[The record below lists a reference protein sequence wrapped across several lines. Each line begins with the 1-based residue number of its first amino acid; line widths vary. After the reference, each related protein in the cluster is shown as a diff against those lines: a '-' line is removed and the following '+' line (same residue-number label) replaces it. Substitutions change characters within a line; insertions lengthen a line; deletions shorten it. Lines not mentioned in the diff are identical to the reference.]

1 MAGDYTRFR
10 YDPLKD
16 TTGVLMQQ
24 GRVLLDQDWNEYVQ
38 LQDRRWRA
46 ETMDIVGRAVV
57 PIDTPTA
64 FEILI
69 AGGNLTIGRG
79 RMYVDGLLAENH
91 GMDLTDPTKT
101 EYDPILG
108 EVRGTLPIPYDKQP

>member
-46 ETMDIVGRAVV
+46 ETIDIVGRAVV
-57 PIDTPTA
+57 PADAPG
-64 FEILI
+64 FELKFVS
-69 AGGNLTIGRG
+69 GKLTTGIG

-91 GMDLTDPTKT
+91 GTDATDPAKRK
-101 EYDPILG
+101 YDSILG
-108 EVRGTLPIPYDKQP
+108 EL